1 MIWQIS
7 ENPVQNCGSLLF
19 SKYTNYIAQGVS
31 DFRDIFCRFRRFKET
46 FERMKAERHLD
57 NTYYIIRLHKTFC

>member
-19 SKYTNYIAQGVS
+19 NKYTNNIAQGVS
-31 DFRDIFCRFRRFKET
+31 DFRDIFRRFRRFKET
-46 FERMKAERHLD
+46 FERMKAERYLD